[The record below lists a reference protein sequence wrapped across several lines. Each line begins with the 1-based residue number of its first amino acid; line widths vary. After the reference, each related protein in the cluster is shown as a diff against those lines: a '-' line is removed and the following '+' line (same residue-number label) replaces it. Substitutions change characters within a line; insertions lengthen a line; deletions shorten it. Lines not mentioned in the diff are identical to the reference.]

1 MSLNPEKD
9 LSKNKFTSTDFIK
22 DFSNSMDQVQT
33 VYLENNTRVET
44 GIGFEDP
51 YDSLWLKMITVGV
64 YMVEIFSSAVMIAF
78 ISFERDYGHY
88 RTLINQLLSYL
99 YGAVIVLVLFIL
111 LTSSKIKFTNSESSI
126 FTTKFLF

>member
-9 LSKNKFTSTDFIK
+9 FFNNKFSSTDFIK
-22 DFSNSMDQVQT
+22 DFPNYMDQVQT
-33 VYLENNTRVET
+33 IYLGNDTRVET

-51 YDSLWLKMITVGV
+51 YDSLWLKIITVGV

-99 YGAVIVLVLFIL
+99 YGAVIVLALFL
-111 LTSSKIKFTNSESSI
+111 SNKYS
-126 FTTKFLF
+126 

>member
-1 MSLNPEKD
+1 MSLDPEKN

-22 DFSNSMDQVQT
+22 DFSNSMDQVHT
-33 VYLENNTRVET
+33 VYLENDTRVET

-126 FTTKFLF
+126 FTTKFLL

>member
-9 LSKNKFTSTDFIK
+9 LSNNKFTSTDFIK
-22 DFSNSMDQVQT
+22 DFSNSIDQVQT
-33 VYLENNTRVET
+33 VYLGNDTRAET

-64 YMVEIFSSAVMIAF
+64 YMVEVFSSAVMIAF

-99 YGAVIVLVLFIL
+99 YGAVRDHPYI
-111 LTSSKIKFTNSESSI
+111 TSAY
-126 FTTKFLF
+126 

>member
-9 LSKNKFTSTDFIK
+9 LSNNKFTSTDFIK
-22 DFSNSMDQVQT
+22 DFSISMDQVQT
-33 VYLENNTRVET
+33 VYLGNDTTVKI

-51 YDSLWLKMITVGV
+51 YDCLWLKMITIGV
-64 YMVEIFSSAVMIAF
+64 YMVEVFSSAVMIAF

-99 YGAVIVLVLFIL
+99 YGVVIVLVLFL
-111 LTSSKIKFTNSESSI
+111 SNK
-126 FTTKFLF
+126 

>member
-9 LSKNKFTSTDFIK
+9 LSNNKFSSTDFIK
-22 DFSNSMDQVQT
+22 DFPNSMDQVQT
-33 VYLENNTRVET
+33 VYLGNDTRVET

-64 YMVEIFSSAVMIAF
+64 YMVEMFSSAVMVAF

-99 YGAVIVLVLFIL
+99 YGAVIVLCLVLL
-111 LTSSKIKFTNSESSI
+111 QVPKFFGPVQI
-126 FTTKFLF
+126 F

>member
-1 MSLNPEKD
+1 MSLNPEKV

-33 VYLENNTRVET
+33 VYLGNDTGVET

-51 YDSLWLKMITVGV
+51 YDSFWLKIITVGV
-64 YMVEIFSSAVMIAF
+64 YMVEIFSSTVMIAF

-99 YGAVIVLVLFIL
+99 YGAVIVLI
-111 LTSSKIKFTNSESSI
+111 S
-126 FTTKFLF
+126 FLSNK